1 MEEVQSTLQQ
11 VWQDIGTYVPSI
23 LGAVLLL
30 IVGYLLAL
38 ILAAVTRGILK
49 RTALD
54 NRLASFVAG
63 ERAGQPPIEIEK
75 WVSTAVFY
83 LVMLLVIVGC
93 LSVLN
98 LPAITTPLS
107 NLINQIVVFLPKLI
121 GAGVLLLLAWIL
133 ATVLKLIVSR
143 ALRITNLD
151 ERLGVQAGVGQ
162 APAGSSPT
170 TTAAPPVERS
180 VGSSA
185 ATTVDQVSIS
195 DTLANAVY
203 WFVFLLFLPAVL
215 STLELS
221 GLLAPVQNLLD
232 DILATLPNI
241 LAAVII
247 LVVGWLLARIVR
259 GIVTN
264 LAAAVG
270 VDRVGHS
277 VGLGA
282 PLGGQSLS
290 GLLGIVVYA
299 LVLIPTVIAA
309 LQALEIE
316 AISQPAT
323 NMLNAILLAV
333 PQIFAAV
340 LVLGIAYVV
349 GRLVAGLVTSILTGL
364 GFNHILAWLGVTD
377 RPAGA
382 VTANQAVSSTA
393 DDLPPPPSPVDVAGA
408 GQPTLIQP
416 ETQLP
421 SVQPL
426 PSVQTVST
434 ARTPSE
440 LVGTVV
446 LVGILLFAAVEAAR
460 LLGFEV
466 LTDVVA
472 QFIEFAGR
480 LVLALIV
487 FALGLYLANL
497 AYTVVWSARSQQ
509 AKFLAQA
516 VRVAILILIGAMAL
530 QQLGIA
536 SNIVN
541 LAFGLLLG
549 AVAVA
554 VALAF
559 GLGSRE
565 IAARELDRW
574 LQEFRASGSRKLT
587 P

>member
-421 SVQPL
+421 SVQ
-426 PSVQTVST
+426 TVST